1 MANIK
6 NGSEK
11 MTDLYIVRHCEA
23 VGNRDRTFQ
32 GVSDCDITELGQKQ
46 LDHLAERFKDIKIE
60 KELAGQ
66 LRDVLGRK

>member
-1 MANIK
+1 
-6 NGSEK
+6 

-46 LDHLAERFKDIKIE
+46 LDHLADRFKDIKIASLTN
-60 KELAGQ
+60 LANIVGKRQ
-66 LRDVLGRK
+66 LIGASKYYS